1 MLRRAHA
8 RIGFLFSLIPPN
20 ACVKTGSRGPQ
31 WKRTMFNILR
41 ALKWGQTDSRQKKH
55 PSYVPRLECL
65 EDRLAPSV
73 STARILISPLTATNA
88 ASTQSNPNAGLQTL
102 MAEVDISADGVT
114 WTPESGATV
123 NFSLLNNIANAFF
136 VGPDFGVT
144 GANGQTTATINS
156 TQGGTANIQ
165 ATGTFTIN
173 GVGGTFSV
181 TTGTGSPNSA
191 NATVTYL
198 SLGPGSIDDF

>member
-1 MLRRAHA
+1 ME
-8 RIGFLFSLIPPN
+8 
-20 ACVKTGSRGPQ
+20 
-31 WKRTMFNILR
+31 
-41 ALKWGQTDSRQKKH
+41 
-55 PSYVPRLECL
+55 YL

-123 NFSLLNNIANAFF
+123 NFSLLNNTAGASF

-144 GANGQTTATINS
+144 GANGQTTATIDS
-156 TQGGTANIQ
+156 TIGGMVNIQ
-165 ATGTFTIN
+165 
-173 GVGGTFSV
+173 V
-181 TTGTGSPNSA
+181 TT
-191 NATVTYL
+191 
-198 SLGPGSIDDF
+198 